1 MYIQH
6 YVIIIIHIVYTGHFI
21 ILVFHCSIVSIVIVF
36 MSILN
41 FYALLLMNYIEAC
54 DAYHADLS
62 LTASSSGDVPM
73 CVHVQSCICMLAS
86 FSRPY
91 LEDVQGVIYNCVHVY
106 AHN

>member
-41 FYALLLMNYIEAC
+41 FYALFTDELYRSMMLIMLTCHSQLAAQVMC
-54 DAYHADLS
+54 PCAY
-62 LTASSSGDVPM
+62 M
-73 CVHVQSCICMLAS
+73 
-86 FSRPY
+86 
-91 LEDVQGVIYNCVHVY
+91 YNHVY
-106 AHN
+106 VC